1 LTVVFINNFP
11 TTLHKRSNFYSQPT
25 LKIINMNQ
33 ISPLVHLNQNQ
44 LEILKLFSRDLDD
57 NDLIEIKRLI
67 VRYLANKVTKLADEV
82 WEKNDWTDEDMERLL
97 KN

>member
-1 LTVVFINNFP
+1 
-11 TTLHKRSNFYSQPT
+11 
-25 LKIINMNQ
+25 MNQ